1 MRMNTMQASKRV
13 MRMLTRCENGESC
26 QVGDNKRNLP
36 TVRRGMGDGMRA
48 TGNVEQHGK
57 SASAGEVTLKPAF
70 REEEA
75 GPERMTERS
84 VVAMRSGNS
93 GGAKG
98 PWFKTTNEEVK
109 TGDWR

>member
-1 MRMNTMQASKRV
+1 MQASKRV

-26 QVGDNKRNLP
+26 QVGESKRNLP

-57 SASAGEVTLKPAF
+57 SALAGGITPKPAF
-70 REEEA
+70 REEQA
-75 GPERMTERS
+75 GPQRMTERS
-84 VVAMRSGNS
+84 VVAMKLGNS

-98 PWFKTTNEEVK
+98 PWFKTTNEEGK